1 MVETVSQPQRLL
13 EALERLLQIPTG
25 DMKTTMIQVADL
37 VSATLQADKV
47 DIFLYDPT
55 RDSLNAICSSN
66 QPLSALERKLGLE
79 VLPIANGGR
88 VVWVYTTGRTFA
100 TGNLQADAEELRGVK
115 EGLGICSKIGVPFE
129 IAGKRRGMVMIA
141 SLKPEHFSPDDV
153 HFAETLVRWVGV
165 LAHRAELT
173 EQMRRN
179 SIEQSRRA
187 TADELVAVVAHDV
200 RNYLA
205 PIQLRLQ
212 SLKAVAEREP
222 QLQRMLAEVE
232 LIIHSVGQLRTLVSD
247 LLDVA
252 RLDHGLFRINPAA
265 IDLASLVQESAATLA
280 RPEITLDVRI
290 QSTGQILVLADAT
303 RIRQCVDNLIVNA
316 IEQSPQGGTVS
327 VVIATETQEKGEYA
341 RIDVLDEGP
350 GVRPEILPEIFERHA
365 TSRARSGGLGLG
377 LFLAKR
383 IAELHGGDLSVESKP
398 GSGARFSLTLAC
410 QLAETPSTVPEP
422 RAAPAPRATQPD
434 HRAR

>member
-1 MVETVSQPQRLL
+1 MVGMASQPQRLL
-13 EALERLLQIPTG
+13 EALERLLRIPTG
-25 DMKTTMIQVADL
+25 DLKTTMIQVADL

-79 VLPIANGGR
+79 ILPLANGGR
-88 VVWVYTTGRTFA
+88 VVWVYKTGQTFA
-100 TGNLQADAEELRGVK
+100 TGDLQADVEELRGVK
-115 EGLGICSKIGVPFE
+115 EGLGIRSKIGVPFE

-141 SLKPEHFSPDDV
+141 SLRPDAFSDDDV
-153 HFAETLVRWVGV
+153 HFAETLVHWTGF
-165 LAHRAELT
+165 LAQRAELT

-205 PIQLRLQ
+205 PIDMRLQ
-212 SLKAVAEREP
+212 SLKTRVVRDP
-222 QLQRMLAEVE
+222 QSQRMLADIE
-232 LIIHSVGQLRTLVSD
+232 LIINAVGQLRTLVSD

-265 IDLASLVQESAATLA
+265 VDLATLVGESANTLA
-280 RPEITLDVRI
+280 RPDIHVDVRL
-290 QSTGQILVLADAT
+290 QSTGQVLVLADAT
-303 RIRQCVDNLIVNA
+303 RVRQCIDNLIVNA
-316 IEQSPQGGTVS
+316 IEQSPEGGTVT
-327 VVIATETQEKGEYA
+327 VVIATETREKGEYA
-341 RIDVLDEGP
+341 RVEVIDEGP
-350 GVRPEILPEIFERHA
+350 GVRPEVLPEIFERHTTSKA
-365 TSRARSGGLGLG
+365 TTGGLGLG

-398 GSGARFSLTLAC
+398 GSGARFTLSLPC
-410 QLAETPSTVPEP
+410 QL
-422 RAAPAPRATQPD
+422 
-434 HRAR
+434 H